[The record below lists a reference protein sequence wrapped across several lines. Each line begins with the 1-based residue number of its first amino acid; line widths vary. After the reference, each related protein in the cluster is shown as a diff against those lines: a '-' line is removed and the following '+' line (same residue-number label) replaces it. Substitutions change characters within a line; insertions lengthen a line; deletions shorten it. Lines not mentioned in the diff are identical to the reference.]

1 MSTTATLTA
10 LKAAEA
16 GLARA
21 MDSAAAELD
30 TVGKGPLAEALARLQ
45 AAAGAARQRLAGTL
59 AQMRAAVAGVT
70 AELEAAATDIW
81 EDLSTEAFVP
91 PEVWAAATAPPAI
104 AELSGSSSRCAEA
117 PTSSPDGDQQ
127 PADLPVRSCHV
138 AQETRSPDGPAVPPT
153 DDAPPQAAA
162 CSCDGHAAEVLTVAA
177 CPPVGSPAEA
187 PSLLLPVEVDAGQPA
202 TPPRTRRRK
211 TKAKGNGEAG

>member
-1 MSTTATLTA
+1 MTPTRPFWALRNQPLTYPRPHEELTMSTTDTLTA

-70 AELEAAATDIW
+70 AELEA
-81 EDLSTEAFVP
+81 
-91 PEVWAAATAPPAI
+91 
-104 AELSGSSSRCAEA
+104 
-117 PTSSPDGDQQ
+117 
-127 PADLPVRSCHV
+127 
-138 AQETRSPDGPAVPPT
+138 
-153 DDAPPQAAA
+153 
-162 CSCDGHAAEVLTVAA
+162 
-177 CPPVGSPAEA
+177 
-187 PSLLLPVEVDAGQPA
+187 
-202 TPPRTRRRK
+202 
-211 TKAKGNGEAG
+211 